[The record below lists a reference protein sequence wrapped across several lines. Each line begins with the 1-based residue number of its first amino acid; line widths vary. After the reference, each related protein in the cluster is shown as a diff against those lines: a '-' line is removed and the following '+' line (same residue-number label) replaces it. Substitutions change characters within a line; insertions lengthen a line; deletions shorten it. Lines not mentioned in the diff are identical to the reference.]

1 MALTLLATVKAELQ
15 LSGTSADSWLAS
27 QITAVSE
34 QVESYCNRTFARAAV
49 TETRQIERTSSR
61 LVLSRYPVDSSQ
73 SLSVVYGDDN
83 TVVTSTDYR
92 LWAADGILQPDSC
105 WPSCILTVSYTGG
118 YYLPGDIDRDLPYDL
133 EQAVIDL
140 IVRRYYR
147 WINKRDPMLRS
158 EAVPDV
164 LSVSYVDGLRQDG
177 MEAMPAAIQRYR
189 HTPV

>member
-1 MALTLLATVKAELQ
+1 MLTTL
-15 LSGTSADSWLAS
+15 
-27 QITAVSE
+27 TAVRDELRLTDTTANAWLTGQIDAVSALVE
-34 QVESYCNRTFARAAV
+34 QFCNRTFTRAAV
-49 TETRQIERTSSR
+49 TETLQIERASSR

-73 SLSVVYGDDN
+73 SLSIVYGADD
-83 TVVTSTDYR
+83 TVVASTDYR

-147 WINKRDPMLRS
+147 WASKRDPMLRS

>member
-1 MALTLLATVKAELQ
+1 MTLTLLATVKTELQ
-15 LSGTSADSWLAS
+15 ISDTSADTWLAS

-34 QVESYCNRTFARAAV
+34 QVESYCNRIFARAAV
-49 TETRQIERTSSR
+49 TETRQIETPSSR

-73 SLSVVYGDDN
+73 SLSVVYGDDD
-83 TVVTSTDYR
+83 TAVASTDYR

-118 YYLPGDIDRDLPYDL
+118 YYLPDSEDRDLPHDL

>member
-1 MALTLLATVKAELQ
+1 MLTTL
-15 LSGTSADSWLAS
+15 
-27 QITAVSE
+27 TAVKDELRLTDSTANAWLTGQIDAVSALVE
-34 QVESYCNRTFARAAV
+34 QFCNRTFARAAV
-49 TETRQIERTSSR
+49 TETRQIERASSR

-73 SLSVVYGDDN
+73 SLSVVYGDDD

-92 LWAADGILQPDSC
+92 LWAAEGILQPDSC